1 MEGITFIEDVIDNPS
16 GLYEL
21 LDKFVDWDTRMK
33 ARKTASYGVAYN
45 YSQMSYAEREFLP
58 ELKLLIDLI
67 EKNIGFKPNN
77 CLINFYADGKSTMG
91 WHSDQIDILNDET
104 GVAILSLGDTR
115 SLRFREISNKENKIN
130 YLLPAGSLIYMTQ
143 QVQKLWQHS
152 VPKAP
157 DCEGRMSLTFRS
169 MKQ

>member
-1 MEGITFIEDVIDNPS
+1 MEGITFIKNCIDDPA

-21 LDKFVDWDTRMK
+21 LDRGVDWDTRMK
-33 ARKTASYGVAYN
+33 ARKTASFGVAYN

-58 ELKLLIDLI
+58 ELQLLVELI
-67 EKNIGFKPNN
+67 EEKIGFKPNN

-91 WHSDQIDILNDET
+91 WHSDQIDILNEET
-104 GVAILSLGDTR
+104 GVAIISLGDTR
-115 SLRFREISNKENKIN
+115 SLRFREIANKENKID

-143 QVQKLWQHS
+143 EVQKFWQHS

-157 DCEGRMSLTFRS
+157 NCKGRMSLTFRS
-169 MKQ
+169 IR